1 MKKMKNTIRFN
12 ERKLVLTILCF
23 YLAVSKSYCQL
34 PLVSDQQIDFT
45 NAVSTVSSGDW
56 SNPFIWSNGIVP
68 DASTD
73 VIINDNH
80 IIYIDVQ
87 GATSGAIVDLCRNI
101 NIKESAVL
109 RMGHDTPN
117 YAKDLRIN
125 GSILCNGT
133 FSSGRNQPGNSGD
146 GSIYNFNS
154 RIFLR
159 LLENDTYISGSGFFN
174 PLSLNV
180 SSPVANR
187 NLIIDHYNIVID
199 NNFAIKSNNR
209 VNATIKYYSYVH
221 VKGSLGLTGST
232 FQFSS
237 PTAKADLTIEGIVV
251 ADNVSLFTKNPTPG
265 DSSSLTIAE
274 KGSLFVKSING
285 GDLNVTSESGGFNLN
300 IENNGLFRLGEGID
314 FNNLTQGNSNF
325 TYNNNG
331 ELREHYS
338 NTSMTKAQI
347 NAAIDAYDPNLGVD
361 VSQIQDIFGA
371 SHIAGWYNF
380 TDRPYLLEGL
390 DYYQNFGA
398 TSIKTTLTAI
408 NGKMF
413 SAYPFNHTW
422 PNFQTIEQV
431 AQHEMVDSLFQ
442 RTHIKTHTFWT
453 TTKNKG
459 DWKEGPDFLHDSYI
473 NEEQQFFDLT
483 THLLQTYGAM
493 DKTFVYQNWEGDWM
507 LRGTGNNW
515 EQNPALIPD
524 NIEWDIEGMARL
536 FRARQRGTERAR
548 EQFPNA
554 TAKVYHGIEFNK
566 LWWNDNGTYMTM
578 MDNDTPSV
586 IADVV
591 SKSRID
597 LSSWSAY
604 DGGWKNSANPHGHAM
619 WRGLQIARYFTT
631 ETGALPFSFPVQ
643 IGEFAINENPPYNFN
658 NTENVIRERY
668 GRYIGVAL
676 GLDIPNFYLWNLY
689 CSGQQ
694 GGPEGFE
701 WEKGVQYD
709 EAFLYQW
716 MDGKWLLE
724 PDGSWGHAANF
735 LMEQWVN
742 TLSSE
747 DEYLEKSIKIFPNPV
762 NKYIEIKN
770 LNVFAVLT
778 LMDLKGR
785 IIKQINYHPNSQ
797 INIEHLEKGTYL
809 LNINANEE
817 LNTTKKLVI
826 N

>member
-1 MKKMKNTIRFN
+1 MKKSTQMKFIITIFC
-12 ERKLVLTILCF
+12 CF
-23 YLAVSKSYCQL
+23 IALSNVYGQL
-34 PLVSDQQIDFT
+34 SLVSDQQIDFS
-45 NAVSTVSSGDW
+45 NAVSTVSSGNW
-56 SNPFIWSNGIVP
+56 SNPSIWSNGMVP
-68 DASTD
+68 TSTTD

-80 IIYIDVQ
+80 TVYIDIQ
-87 GATSGAIVDLCRNI
+87 GASSGVIVDLCRNI
-101 NIKESAVL
+101 NIKESAIL

-117 YAKDLRIN
+117 FAKDLRIN

-133 FSSGRNQPGNSGD
+133 FSAGRNQPGSSGD

-159 LLENDTYISGSGFFN
+159 LLQNDTYISGSGFFN
-174 PLSLNV
+174 PLSINI

-187 NLIIDHYNIVID
+187 NLIIDHYNVVID
-199 NNFAIKSNNR
+199 RNLAIKSNNR
-209 VNATIKYYSYVH
+209 VNTTVTYYSYVH
-221 VKGSLGLTGST
+221 VKQTLGLTGST

-237 PTAKADLTIEGIVV
+237 ATAEADLTIEGIVV
-251 ADNVSLFTKNPTPG
+251 ADNVSLFTKNPNPG
-265 DSSSLTIAE
+265 DSSSITISD
-274 KGSLFVKSING
+274 KGSLFAQSINE
-285 GDLNVTSESGGFNLN
+285 GDLNVTSETGGFNLN
-300 IENNGLFRLGEGID
+300 IENGGLMRLGQGVD
-314 FNNLTQGNSNF
+314 FNNLIQGNSNF
-325 TYNNNG
+325 TFTNNG

-347 NAAIDAYDPNLGVD
+347 TAAIDANDPNLGVD
-361 VSQIQDIFGA
+361 VSQIQDIFGS

-390 DYYQNFGA
+390 DYYKDFGA
-398 TSIKTTLTAI
+398 TSFKTTLTAI

-422 PNFQTIEQV
+422 PTFQTIEQV
-431 AQHEMVDSLFQ
+431 AQHEYIDSLFQ

-459 DWKEGPDFLHDSYI
+459 DWKEGPDFVHDSYL
-473 NEEQQFFDLT
+473 NEEQQFYDLT
-483 THLLQTYGAM
+483 RHLLQTYGSM

-507 LRGTGNNW
+507 LRGTGVNW
-515 EQNPALIPD
+515 EESPALIPD
-524 NIEWDIEGMARL
+524 NVDWDIEGMARL

-548 EQFPNA
+548 NEFPNVN
-554 TAKVYHGIEFNK
+554 AKVYHGIEFNK
-566 LWWNDNGTYMTM
+566 LWWYDNGTRKTM
-578 MDNDTPSV
+578 MDSNTPCV

-604 DGGWKNSANPHGHAM
+604 DGGWTNNANPHGHAM

-631 ETGALPFSFPVQ
+631 ETGAIPFSFPVQ
-643 IGEFAINENPPYNFN
+643 IGEFAINENPPYNFG
-658 NTENVIRERY
+658 NTENVIRNRY

-694 GGPEGFE
+694 GGPDGFE
-701 WEKGVQYD
+701 WEKGVQY
-709 EAFLYQW
+709 ETSFLYEW
-716 MDGKWLLE
+716 MDGKWMLE

-735 LMEQWVN
+735 LMEQWMN
-742 TLSSE
+742 TLSD
-747 DEYLEKSIKIFPNPV
+747 DEVFVENSIKLFPNPT
-762 NKYIEIKN
+762 NDTIEISN
-770 LNVFAVLT
+770 LNDNAVIT
-778 LMDLKGR
+778 IMDFNGR
-785 IIKQINYHPNSQ
+785 IIQQIKYVPDSRIKLGQ
-797 INIEHLEKGTYL
+797 IDKGTYL
-809 LNINANEE
+809 LNINSNGK
-817 LNTTKKLVI
+817 LNITKKLII